1 MTDKTKQLVAM
12 IGGFAGALYLALQTS
27 GITLQWFN
35 PESIDAWLAVLNALI
50 PLVFVAY
57 GIYKNQYLLTDK
69 ARGQEK
75 ELKSKGLK

>member
-1 MTDKTKQLVAM
+1 MSDKVKQLTAM

-50 PLVFVAY
+50 PLVLVAY
-57 GIYKNQYLLTDK
+57 GIYKNQYLLTEK
-69 ARGQEK
+69 ARVQEE
-75 ELKSKGLK
+75 ELKKKGLK